1 LVAKNS
7 ANLFPVAIMYDN
19 NPSARPPAGLT
30 RASVVYNTLVE
41 GGATRLMAVYSP
53 NEIAGLRLGPVRSA
67 REVYLEW
74 LSEYDGVY
82 VHAGGSPEALQEL
95 SGFQLHD
102 LNCLGSGGRY
112 CYRDTS
118 GYAPH
123 NLFTDG
129 DKMSFAIRD
138 FGLTETAPG
147 YHSWRFKD
155 DDALEARGSFTQL
168 QVLYSS
174 FTYDVRYTYDRQ
186 NNVYPRFHGS
196 DPHRDRNTGDQVAPH
211 NVIVQ
216 VIPPIVSVREK
227 GRLTLNVTGEGKAFL
242 FRDGLVIPGKWVKP
256 LRVERTIFLADDG
269 TEMKLNRGQTFVE
282 VVPEGREFPYQ

>member
-1 LVAKNS
+1 MVAKDA

-19 NPSARPPAGLT
+19 NPAARPPAGVT

-41 GGATRLMAVYSP
+41 GGATRLMALYSP
-53 NEIAGLRLGPVRSA
+53 DEIARLRLGPIRSS

-74 LSEYDGVY
+74 LSEYDGLY
-82 VHAGGSPEALQEL
+82 VHAGGSPEALQML
-95 SGFQLHD
+95 SGFQMND

-112 CYRDTS
+112 CFRDTS

-129 DKMSFAIRD
+129 EKMSFALRD
-138 FGLTETAPG
+138 YSLTETRPA
-147 YHSWRFKD
+147 YSSWRFKD
-155 DDALEARGSFTQL
+155 DDVLTERGSFREL
-168 QVLYSS
+168 EVYYSS
-174 FTYDVRYTYDRQ
+174 GTYSVRYSYDREK
-186 NNVYPRFHGS
+186 NVYPRFHGS
-196 DPHRDRNTGDQVAPH
+196 DPHRDRNSGEQIAPH

-227 GRLTLNVTGEGKAFL
+227 GRLTLNVTGSGKAFL
-242 FRDGLVIPGKWVKP
+242 FRDGLVIPGRWEKP
-256 LRVERTIFLADDG
+256 TRTDRTVFIAEDG

-282 VVPEGREFPYQ
+282 VVPDGREFPFE